1 MNAVLLHEPM
11 VSELPTTPTVSIAS
25 QQSIRA
31 QAQSRMTRN
40 GNVAPL
46 PTYAEAL
53 AILSQPSPS
62 ECLPANVGGGCDSNL
77 EEYA

>member
-62 ECLPANVGGGCDSNL
+62 ECLPANVGGGCDSFMGDL
-77 EEYA
+77 K